1 MSARTF
7 YTFHHWLGAT
17 SSGYGQSWI
26 LDARNTTDLAKDNQ
40 TARFTPC
47 ALPYVA
53 TFPAVLG
60 AVVLLTYSLRIFN
73 AYQPR
78 WTKPFIKEKK
88 ERSDELGSMFWSLPV
103 SATLGL
109 LVVSMAGLTMQLLA
123 SFLPNFSYEGVYPSV
138 AWVRHSCPFRA

>member
-1 MSARTF
+1 
-7 YTFHHWLGAT
+7 LEC
-17 SSGYGQSWI
+17 Q
-26 LDARNTTDLAKDNQ
+26 DTTNLAKDNQ

-53 TFPAVLG
+53 TFPAILG
-60 AVVLLTYSLRIFN
+60 AIVLFAYSLRIFN
-73 AYQPR
+73 AYQPT
-78 WTKPFIKEKK
+78 WTKPFIKEEK
-88 ERSDELGSMFWSLPV
+88 ESSDELGTTFWSLPL

-138 AWVRHSCPFRA
+138 AWVRHSSSLST